1 MVVPPEWEPK
11 ELFEVGGRCLRLEE
25 SLTLFDDES
34 IVERT
39 ASFAATRSFEDVAA
53 AFDRALGSAGESG
66 FADEAKVRSLEW
78 SFPGDVVVTL
88 DEEADGSLSVSVS
101 SHDGGTAQDILVK
114 VSRSPLA
121 ALDARLTGCGVLS
134 GVGSVRSEDVA
145 ARWHLQG
152 TIDDDERERLVQLLV
167 ELGYDDSGLENHF
180 VKGDQTFV
188 IGDYHWTAVIT
199 PG

>member
-134 GVGSVRSEDVA
+134 GVGSVRSEDGA